1 MPTLKNIEVKNL
13 YLDLNNYR
21 TLPQKNEQN
30 AIKAMIKIRE
40 KKFLGIL
47 NSILDTGFLLNE
59 NLHVE
64 VRNNVN
70 IVREGNRRLACL
82 KLIHRIY
89 NPSEFNLSDDIV
101 VRINSLPKKWLKKNS
116 KVPCLVYKN
125 SELDQIEMNINLIHA
140 KGEVASRDPWTSV
153 ARARRNRDQY
163 QMNEPAL
170 DILETFIGIDDEINE
185 SVKEEWSGDYPLSV
199 LDEAIKKLAP
209 RVGFS
214 NSIDLAN
221 GYPTKTKKVKIGEL
235 VSDIGYR
242 NLKFPDIRSKVND
255 FAVKYGASVVPD
267 GVSNGSS
274 TNSSDNKGG
283 GSNTTNRGSN
293 NEGSGSTN
301 SGTRTSS
308 NSTTSSQTT
317 PSGKDPK
324 HVRNTLKKFNPIGTD
339 RQKVVELRDEMIK
352 ITLSRTPLAFCF
364 LLRSAFEISA
374 KGYCKDNNL
383 STTKNGREKNLTD
396 LLRQVTNHLTNG
408 MKDKNMVKTI
418 HGAMSNLAENDRILS
433 VTSMNQLVHNPNFS
447 ISTTD
452 VVTMFGN
459 VFPLLEKM
467 NS

>member
-1 MPTLKNIEVKNL
+1 
-13 YLDLNNYR
+13 
-21 TLPQKNEQN
+21 
-30 AIKAMIKIRE
+30 MIKIRE

-64 VRNNVN
+64 IRNNN
-70 IVREGNRRLACL
+70 YIVREGNRRLACL
-82 KLIHRIY
+82 KLIHKVY
-89 NPSEFNLSDDIV
+89 NPSEFNLSDDVV
-101 VRINSLPKKWLKKNS
+101 VRINGLTKKWLKKNS

-125 SELDQIEMNINLIHA
+125 AELDQIEKNINLIHA

-153 ARARRNRDQY
+153 ARGRRNRDQY

-170 DILETFIGIDDEINE
+170 DILETFIRIDDKING

-209 RVGFS
+209 RVGFI
-214 NSIDLAN
+214 NSIDLAK
-221 GYPTKTKKVKIGEL
+221 GYPAKTKDIKVGEL

-242 NLKFPDIRSKVND
+242 NIKFPDIRSKIDD
-255 FAVKYGASVVPD
+255 FAIKYGASAEPTESSSGSSPNAGSTTNTGGATGTNSTD
-267 GVSNGSS
+267 DQGNYGSSNGA
-274 TNSSDNKGG
+274 TNTGG
-283 GSNTTNRGSN
+283 GA
-293 NEGSGSTN
+293 
-301 SGTRTSS
+301 SS
-308 NSTTSSQTT
+308 NSATSDQTT

-383 STTKNGREKNLTD
+383 STTKNGREKTLTD
-396 LLRQVTNHLTNG
+396 LLRQVTDHLTNG
-408 MKDKNMVKTI
+408 KKDKNMVKTI
-418 HGAMSNLAENDRILS
+418 HGAMSNLAESDRILS